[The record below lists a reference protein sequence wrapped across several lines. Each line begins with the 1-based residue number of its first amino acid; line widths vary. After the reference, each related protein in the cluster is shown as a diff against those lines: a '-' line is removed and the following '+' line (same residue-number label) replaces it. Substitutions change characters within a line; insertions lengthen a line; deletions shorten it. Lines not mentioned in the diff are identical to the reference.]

1 MNDSTR
7 RGFLGMAGAGA
18 VAAGT
23 VSLAPAAFAEDA
35 DAKAPPEGSA
45 NEPVVAYVSD
55 ARKGEV
61 SVMSGEREVIVRD
74 RALANR
80 LLNAARR

>member
-1 MNDSTR
+1 MSESTR
-7 RGFLGMAGAGA
+7 RGFLGIAGAGA

-23 VSLAPAAFAEDA
+23 AVVAPAAAA
-35 DAKAPPEGSA
+35 DPDTKAPAGSA
-45 NEPVVAYVSD
+45 KDRVVAYVSD

-61 SVMSGEREVIVRD
+61 SIMSGEREVVVKD

-80 LLNAARR
+80 ILNAARR